1 MYAIRAGTAFDG
13 ERYLPG
19 GALVVLD
26 GARIAAVQPA
36 GTGPPDGCDVLD
48 APNGTVLPG
57 LIDAHV
63 HLCADGTNGTLDR
76 MDEPSDDRLREVI
89 GGSLGRHLAAG
100 VTTVRDLGDR
110 RFAVL
115 DWRAATHADG
125 PYPRVIAA
133 GPPITS
139 VGGHCANMGG
149 EAAGSAQLRDA
160 VGERVERGADLVKV
174 MTSGGFATP
183 GTEVMLC
190 QFELDELREVVEAAH
205 AAGLPV
211 TAHAHGRPAVLM
223 AMAAGVDGI
232 EHCSF
237 LTDKGPAQTEVDLER
252 LASAGTAVC
261 PTLGFRGTPPAPPT
275 GVALLAKLGMTFE
288 QVMMMNQRRVAAM
301 HAAGVRIVS
310 GSDGGIAAAK
320 PHGLLPLSIAAL
332 VEGGVDTVAA
342 LASATS
348 LAAQACGVGDSTG
361 RLRAGYAADVLVVEG
376 NVVDDIAVL
385 ERPTAVFAAGH
396 RVDPGRAQIQ
406 LMPVVDTQPPR
417 HGLAG

>member
-1 MYAIRAGTAFDG
+1 MFAIRAGTAFDG
-13 ERYLPG
+13 EQQLPG

-36 GTGPPDGCDVLD
+36 ATREPDGCEVLD
-48 APNGTVLPG
+48 LPNGTILPG
-57 LIDAHV
+57 LIDTHV

-76 MDEPSDDRLREVI
+76 MGEPSDERLDQVI
-89 GGSLGRHLAAG
+89 AESLRRHLAAG

-110 RFAVL
+110 RFAVV
-115 DWRAATHADG
+115 DWRAATHAGG

-160 VGERVERGADLVKV
+160 VRERVERGADIIKV
-174 MTSGGFATP
+174 MASGGFATP

-190 QFELDELREVVEAAH
+190 QFELDELRQIVEAAH
-205 AAGLPV
+205 SAGLPV
-211 TAHAHGRPAVLM
+211 TAHAHGKPAVLM
-223 AMAAGVDGI
+223 AMTAGVDGI

-237 LTDKGPAQTEVDLER
+237 LTDQGPAQTDGDLDR
-252 LASAGTAVC
+252 LARLGIAVC
-261 PTLGFRGTPPAPPT
+261 PTLGFRGTPPAPPA

-288 QVMMMNQRRVAAM
+288 QVTMMNKRRVAAM

-310 GSDGGIAAAK
+310 GSDGGINAAK
-320 PHGLLPLSIAAL
+320 QHGLLPLSIAAL
-332 VEGGVDTVAA
+332 VDGGVETVAA

-348 LAAQACGVGDSTG
+348 LAAEACGVGDSTG
-361 RLRAGYAADVLVVEG
+361 RLRAGYAGDVLVVEG
-376 NVVDDIAVL
+376 DVVDDIAAL
-385 ERPTAVFAAGH
+385 ERPVAAFAAGQ
-396 RVDPGRAQIQ
+396 RVDLDALRSGLA
-406 LMPVVDTQPPR
+406 PPR
-417 HGLAG
+417 R

>member
-13 ERYLPG
+13 ERLLPG

-26 GARIAAVQPA
+26 GARIAAVLPA
-36 GTGPPDGCDVLD
+36 ATGARDGYEVLD
-48 APNGTVLPG
+48 VPNGTVLPG
-57 LIDAHV
+57 LIDTHV

-76 MDEPSDDRLREVI
+76 MGEPSDDRLQEVI
-89 GGSLGRHLAAG
+89 GDSLRRHLAAG

-125 PYPRVIAA
+125 PYPRVFTA

-139 VGGHCANMGG
+139 IGGHCANMGG

-160 VGERVERGADLVKV
+160 VRQRVERGADIVKV
-174 MTSGGFATP
+174 MASGGFATP

-190 QFELDELREVVEAAH
+190 QFELDELREVVEVAH

-237 LTDKGPAQTEVDLER
+237 LTDKGPAQTDDDLDR
-252 LASAGTAVC
+252 LAQAGTAVC
-261 PTLGFRGTPPAPPT
+261 PTLGFRGTPLAPPA
-275 GVALLAKLGMTFE
+275 GIALLAKLGMTFE
-288 QVMMMNQRRVAAM
+288 QVAMMNKRRVSAM

-310 GSDGGIAAAK
+310 GSDSGINAAK
-320 PHGLLPLSIAAL
+320 PHGLLPLSVAAL
-332 VEGGVDTVAA
+332 VEGGIETAAA

-348 LAAQACGVGDSTG
+348 LAAQACGVADSSG
-361 RLRAGYAADVLVVEG
+361 RLHAGYAADVLVVEG
-376 NVVDDIAVL
+376 DVIDDITAL

-396 RVDPGRAQIQ
+396 KVWHP
-406 LMPVVDTQPPR
+406 PPPHQPDEPYR
-417 HGLAG
+417 TRLPNSKRR